1 MFFVQSEQYTSATS
15 GQEGRPANYPY
26 MDAHPDLLFYIQRN
40 QNINTVIYE
49 LNMLQGGLLNLQEP
63 IKISWVFFEEN
74 SQVKVDELNL
84 IQKKLAYG
92 YHHKVISNDLI
103 EFRFVSY
110 SDMTFFLA
118 KNNCGVFRVV
128 SKFKGEFVEIDHIY
142 VYSEDFGVFP
152 QVKFVEFFGKN
163 DAGPFYSRLVLE

>member
-118 KNNCGVFRVV
+118 KNNCGVFREMCIRDSSNIDAADGFVFREIPAIFLFV
-128 SKFKGEFVEIDHIY
+128 S
-142 VYSEDFGVFP
+142 S
-152 QVKFVEFFGKN
+152 
-163 DAGPFYSRLVLE
+163 